1 MANFA
6 EEGEFDVL
14 VERSIVLMALG
25 SVPPL
30 ICQVYHAVEVAL
42 IVDRWV
48 GAAHTLIAGIIPQL
62 EIFV

>member
-1 MANFA
+1 MVDFA
-6 EEGEFDVL
+6 EEEEFDVL
-14 VERSIVLMALG
+14 VGRSIVLMALD

-30 ICQVYHAVEVAL
+30 ICQVFLAVEVAL